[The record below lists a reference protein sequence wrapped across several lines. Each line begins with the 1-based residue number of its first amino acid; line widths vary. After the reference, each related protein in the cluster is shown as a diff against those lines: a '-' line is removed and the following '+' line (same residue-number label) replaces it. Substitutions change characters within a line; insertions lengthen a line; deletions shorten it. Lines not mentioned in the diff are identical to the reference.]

1 MLGEEAAVGQQQCS
15 GILREGRIEHTEAYN
30 GLRLKARGLTASW
43 WCAVMATAMVR
54 ACGTVGRR
62 CIASLHAARCPS
74 LSLRDL
80 CFPNELSEFITNS
93 STSLYRNRT

>member
-1 MLGEEAAVGQQQCS
+1 
-15 GILREGRIEHTEAYN
+15 
-30 GLRLKARGLTASW
+30 
-43 WCAVMATAMVR
+43 MATAMVR
-54 ACGTVGRR
+54 ACGTVGDAR
-62 CIASLHAARCPS
+62 ILHAARCPSLS